1 MRVSADTKTCGSPLY
16 LSPTGGLCLPS
27 GKHAIRLTYYQTIVN
42 KKMKKKNFFWA
53 AEGTPLEDRRH
64 VSNGVNG
71 FFSREKAQK
80 GQKNDQKSAL

>member
-1 MRVSADTKTCGSPLY
+1 
-16 LSPTGGLCLPS
+16 
-27 GKHAIRLTYYQTIVN
+27 
-42 KKMKKKNFFWA
+42 MKKKNFFWA